1 LQSRPIER
9 IDVLSICSAVGRVVN
24 MMVLG
29 PHIGH
34 EGQVAV
40 DEHPACCN
48 GVLATLEAFDSHR
61 KVIKD

>member
-1 LQSRPIER
+1 
-9 IDVLSICSAVGRVVN
+9 